1 MNRHWTVDTCVLYD
15 FVGGNYDAFYFLH
28 GITIKNDKVVL
39 DQEKHIETEYQ
50 NCMKKIKFENKFACD
65 FISKWFTTVVSRCVI
80 KYCGDLDIRHKKALK
95 KLNFH
100 DKDLPFVAV
109 CKQTKDKNLVSKDSD
124 YNNEVK
130 EYLLEKMEVHVLSI
144 QDSLNFYK

>member
-1 MNRHWTVDTCVLYD
+1 MNRDWTVDTCVLYEM
-15 FVGGNYDAFYFLH
+15 VNKNYNAFYFLD
-28 GITIKNDKVVL
+28 GIIQNMDKVAL
-39 DQEKHIETEYQ
+39 DQEQQIEKEYKT
-50 NCMKKIKFENKFACD
+50 CMDKIRSESKYARD
-65 FISKWFTTVVSRCVI
+65 FISYWFTTIVSRCFI

-100 DKDLPFVAV
+100 NKDLPFVAV
-109 CKQTKDKNLVSKDSD
+109 CKKTKDKNLVSKDSG

-130 EYLLEKMEVHVLSI
+130 KYLLEKMEVHVLSI